1 MNIATSSPAV
11 RGRADSGLAD
21 LVDEV
26 IRRFQAGESIDPD
39 ALAGHDPQRA
49 EHLRRLLPTLEKLAD
64 LGSSATSDHLGGP
77 PAAID
82 TGPGLGVLGDFHLL
96 REVGRGGMG
105 IVYEAQQ
112 LSLHRRV
119 ALKVLPFAAVT
130 DPKQLQRFQV
140 EAQAAAQ
147 LHHTNIVPVFA
158 VGCERGVHYYAMQFI
173 EGETLAQVIEELRKI
188 DGQGS
193 ESHSPVKD
201 LAFALASGLAS
212 GSLTATEPGPDA
224 GPRTVSA
231 EAVPLPAPAP
241 RPQSSSGSST
251 RSRAFFENAARLG
264 IQAAEAL
271 EHAHQQGVLHR
282 DIKPSNL
289 LVDARGN
296 IWITDFGLARL
307 QSEAS
312 LTLTGDIMGTLRYM
326 SPEQAMAKRVVID
339 HRTDIYSLGATF
351 YELMTLRPVFEGDDR
366 QALLRQIAFT
376 DPKPLRKWNPSL
388 PRDLETIVL
397 KSLSKDPSSRFNTAQ
412 ELADDLR
419 RFLEDRPIKAKR
431 PTLGQRAAKWA
442 RRHTAIVY
450 SALVLL
456 SLAVMGLSAGIL
468 MIGREQS
475 RTAQI
480 AENLRRR
487 DYVQRINLA
496 LREIQDD
503 GNVRLA
509 ESLLD
514 GCPADLRGW
523 EWNYVRRQAHLF
535 VNTYNGHREGIL
547 SDDDP
552 SLGSRTIA
560 CVAISPDGKWAASG
574 TGFPWGLA
582 SRTDRVQVRLWK
594 VDTGADWRIFDGLAA
609 TVQGVAISPDGK
621 LVAATGG
628 HEEPR
633 SEEGWLK
640 LWDTETGKEIPLRT
654 PTVSGMV
661 GMSVAFSPD
670 GRFLAVG
677 YGWYLNNE
685 SFEEDTDNRW
695 GRLTLIEI
703 ATGEEWTP
711 ERATHSAITGLA
723 YSPNP
728 DRSLIAI
735 SGKAGVEVWDWKA
748 RQFMKRSPRHGGNP
762 ICDCVAFS
770 SDGRTIA
777 LGGADN
783 TIRLWEPDTNSDPR
797 TLYGHKGYVLYVA
810 FSPDGSLLASVSED
824 RSVRLWE
831 VATARELAVFHG
843 HGNHVFAVAFHPDG
857 RRILSGGIDAEI
869 RIWDVRKSRPVVYHG
884 HSLFLTGVEFSRDG
898 RLVASVSD
906 PELIYPPETTPEVF
920 KNRKK
925 VEMKV
930 WDPDTGE
937 DIRPLAVS
945 GSEPAFY
952 SFDGQSRASEHPV
965 RRGSRIYEHPVASP
979 DRRRIFRA
987 ARSYAE
993 IGNIQVIDAASGRVL
1008 FTLVGHTAGVFG
1020 IAFSPDGR
1028 RIATACT
1035 DRTVK
1040 LWDSQTGQEVLTL
1053 RDHTGGVT
1061 CLAFS
1066 PDGNRLVS
1074 GSFDRTARI
1083 WDATPLESETSA
1095 NGATE

>member
-11 RGRADSGLAD
+11 RGQADSGLAD

-26 IRRFQAGESIDPD
+26 IRRFHAGELIDPD

-64 LGSSATSDHLGGP
+64 LGSSATSDHQGGP
-77 PAAID
+77 PASD
-82 TGPGLGVLGDFHLL
+82 DPRTGLGVLGDFRLL

-173 EGETLAQVIEELRKI
+173 EGETLAHVIEELRKI
-188 DGQGS
+188 DGQEP
-193 ESHSPVKD
+193 ESRSPVKD

-224 GPRTVSA
+224 GLPTVSA
-231 EAVPLPAPAP
+231 DAAPAPAP
-241 RPQSSSGSST
+241 ASSPLSSSGSST
-251 RSRAFFENAARLG
+251 RSRDFLQNAARLG

-296 IWITDFGLARL
+296 LWITDFGLARL

-326 SPEQAMAKRVVID
+326 SPEQAMAKRVIID
-339 HRTDIYSLGATF
+339 HRTDIYSLGATL
-351 YELMTLRPVFEGDDR
+351 YELMTLHPVFEGDDR
-366 QALLRQIAFT
+366 QALLRQIAFAE
-376 DPKPLRKWNPSL
+376 PRPLRKWNPSL

-397 KSLSKDPSSRFNTAQ
+397 KALSKDPSSRFTAAQ

-468 MIGREQS
+468 LIGREQS

-503 GNVRLA
+503 GNVKLA

-514 GCPADLRGW
+514 ECPADLRGW
-523 EWNYVRRQAHLF
+523 EWNYVRRQTRLF

-552 SLGSRTIA
+552 SLCSRTIA

-628 HEEPR
+628 HQEPR

-640 LWDTETGKEIPLRT
+640 LWDTETGNEIPLRT

-670 GRFLAVG
+670 GKFLAVG
-677 YGWYLNNE
+677 YGRYVSNE
-685 SFEEDTDNRW
+685 PFDDDTENRR
-695 GRLTLIEI
+695 GRLTLIDLT
-703 ATGEEWTP
+703 TGEEWTP

-723 YSPNP
+723 YSPNR

-748 RQFMKRSPRHGGNP
+748 RQFMKRSPKHGGNP
-762 ICDCVAFS
+762 ICDCVGFS

-783 TIRLWEPDTNSDPR
+783 TIRLWEPDSNKEPR
-797 TLYGHKGYVLYVA
+797 TLYGHKGYVLCIA
-810 FSPDGSLLASVSED
+810 FSSDGSLLASVGED
-824 RSVRLWE
+824 RSLRLWE
-831 VATARELAVFHG
+831 VATGRELAVFHG
-843 HGNHVFAVAFHPDG
+843 HPNHVFAVAFHPDC
-857 RRILSGGIDAEI
+857 RRILSGGIDAVI
-869 RIWDVRKSRPVVYHG
+869 RMWDVRKSRPVVYHG
-884 HSLFLTGVEFSRDG
+884 HSVYPTDAEFSRDG

-906 PELIYPPETTPEVF
+906 VESVDPLERTPEIC

-925 VEMKV
+925 IDMKV

-945 GSEPAFY
+945 GAEPAFG
-952 SFDGQSRASEHPV
+952 SFSDQSKIV
-965 RRGSRIYEHPVASP
+965 DHPVASP
-979 DRRRIFRA
+979 DGRRIFRA
-987 ARSYAE
+987 GESQSK
-993 IGNIQVIDAASGRVL
+993 IGDIQVIDAASGRVL

-1040 LWDSQTGQEVLTL
+1040 IWDSQTGQEVLTL

-1066 PDGNRLVS
+1066 PDGHRLVS

-1083 WDATPLESETSA
+1083 WDATPLESETPRE
-1095 NGATE
+1095 GDEP